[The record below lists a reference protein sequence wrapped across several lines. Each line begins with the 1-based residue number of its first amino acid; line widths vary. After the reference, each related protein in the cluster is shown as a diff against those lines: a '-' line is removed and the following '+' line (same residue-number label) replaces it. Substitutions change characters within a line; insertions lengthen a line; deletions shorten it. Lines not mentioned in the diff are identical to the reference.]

1 MPSSRTLVLDHHAIS
16 QKIKRITYQIYER
29 NYDEKEIV
37 LVAVEKKGVEL
48 ASRIEPQ
55 LKEVAGMKVK
65 KIRLTINKNEPL
77 KPIKLSEEGESLKGK
92 PVVLIDDVLNSG
104 KTLIYAVRHIINYP
118 VKNLITVV
126 LVDRKHRRYPIKAD
140 FAGITLSTTLQ
151 DHISVEFKKGDDRV
165 YLE

>member
-1 MPSSRTLVLDHHAIS
+1 MPSSRTLVLDHHTIA

-48 ASRIEPQ
+48 AARIEPQ
-55 LKEVAGMKVK
+55 LKEVSGMKVRT
-65 KIRLTINKNEPL
+65 IHLTINKKEPL
-77 KPIKLSEEGESLKGK
+77 KPIKLSADGDELKNK

-104 KTLIYAVRHIINYP
+104 KTLIYAARHILNYP
-118 VKNLITVV
+118 VKKLITVV
-126 LVDRKHRRYPIKAD
+126 LVDRRHRRYPIKAD
-140 FAGITLSTTLQ
+140 YVGMTLSTTLQ